1 MFTQTFRRSRQT
13 VGLVAPCARNLL
25 ALQQRNLNIHE
36 HQSQDLMRKFGI
48 SVSPGIA
55 ASSPEEAFEAAKK
68 LNSEDLVVK
77 AQVLAGGRGLGTFD
91 NGFKGGVHMANTAEE
106 VRDLAKKMLG
116 HRLVTKQTG
125 AEGRPCDT
133 VLVTERQYVR
143 RECYLAML
151 LDRKTSGGMI
161 IGSTKGGMD
170 IEAVAEED
178 PTSIFRIPIPI
189 AKELSDE
196 AATLVAD
203 GLCFPKKL
211 HSAVKEEVKKLYKL
225 FIETD
230 ATQVEINPFVET
242 AQGEVMN
249 LDAKINFDD
258 NAAFRQKEIFAMRDF
273 SQEDP
278 REVAAAKFDLNFI
291 ALDGSIGCLVNGAG
305 LAMATMDIIKLS
317 GGSPANF
324 LDIGGGASETQVAEA
339 LKLIASDPKVK
350 CILVNIFGGI
360 MRCDVIAL
368 GLLNAMKQLNIALP
382 LVVRLEGTNFEEAEK
397 ILEDSGMR
405 VIAAREL
412 EDAARKAVRVAKI
425 VQMADEAEL
434 NVNFELPL

>member
-1 MFTQTFRRSRQT
+1 M
-13 VGLVAPCARNLL
+13 
-25 ALQQRNLNIHE
+25 I
-36 HQSQDLMRKFGI
+36 
-48 SVSPGIA
+48 
-55 ASSPEEAFEAAKK
+55 
-68 LNSEDLVVK
+68 K

-91 NGFKGGVHMANTAEE
+91 SGFKGGVHMANSPEE
-106 VRDLAKKMLG
+106 IRDMASKMLG

-125 AEGRPCDT
+125 AEGRPCT
-133 VLVTERQYVR
+133 KVLVTERQYVR

-170 IEAVAEED
+170 IEAVAAED
-178 PTSIFRIPIPI
+178 PDAIFRIPIPI
-189 AKELSDE
+189 TPSLSDE
-196 AATLVAD
+196 AANQVAD
-203 GLCFPKKL
+203 GLAFPKKL
-211 HSAVKEEVKKLYKL
+211 RGDVADQVKKLYKL
-225 FIETD
+225 FIESD

-242 AQGEVMN
+242 SSGEVMN

-278 REVAAAKFDLNFI
+278 REVQAAKFDLNFI

-324 LDIGGGASETQVAEA
+324 LDIGGGATESQVAEA

-368 GLLNAMKQLNIALP
+368 GLLNAVKQLNINIP
-382 LVVRLEGTNFEEAEK
+382 LVVRLQGTNFEEAEQ
-397 ILEDSGMR
+397 IVEESGMR
-405 VIAAREL
+405 IIAAREL
-412 EDAARKAVRVAKI
+412 EDAAKKAVRVSKI
-425 VQMADEAEL
+425 VQMAEEAKL
-434 NVNFELPL
+434 SVNFELPL